1 MNKTKRILSTIAA
14 VLLSAAV
21 SMSAFAADYYAS
33 DESGKASVPE
43 YIESIKVST
52 EGVDIS
58 KANEKNT
65 YELTPDG
72 NLSLVDDYSQVES
85 YSSENTSQDK
95 TQSKE
100 FLTVTTKSGNTF
112 YIIVDRDGTTENVHF
127 LNMVDEADLMA
138 LLTGD
143 EVTVPE
149 TTETTTQEEEEK
161 SDDEAEKPAEK
172 KSNSGAVIVIVLLL
186 AGGGFAYY
194 WFKVKPNKGNDKPE
208 EAVDTDSNYEEPDDD
223 TPEYETD
230 EGEVNENE

>member
-1 MNKTKRILSTIAA
+1 MNKIKRISSTIAA

-21 SMSAFAADYYAS
+21 SVSAFAADHYAS
-33 DESGKASVPE
+33 DENGNKSIPQ
-43 YIESIKVST
+43 YIEDIKISK

-65 YELTPDG
+65 YELTPTG
-72 NLSLVDDYSQVES
+72 NLSLIDDYSQIES
-85 YSSENTSQDK
+85 YSSENNSASK

-112 YIIVDRDGTTENVHF
+112 YIIVDRDGSTENVHF

-149 TTETTTQEEEEK
+149 TTETTTQKEEEK
-161 SDDEAEKPAEK
+161 PDDEAEKPTEK
-172 KSNSGAVIVIVLLL
+172 KSNSGAVIVIVLLMI
-186 AGGGFAYY
+186 GGGLAYY
-194 WFKVKPNKGNDKPE
+194 WFKIKPNSQKEKSDE
-208 EAVDTDSNYEEPDDD
+208 QVETDDD
-223 TPEYETD
+223 YDNSEYETD
-230 EGEVNENE
+230 EGNDAE